1 MSEPSLGANARLS
14 DFSADQEL
22 LAEIPGGIGDLLHD
36 RARERY
42 LRRVWQTVGIVALV
56 AVVVLIMPSP
66 GLTPGEQL
74 AGAIAIF
81 AFLGYLAYGF
91 TWAWPERWEHQLLLE
106 EIEHRR
112 RNGKWRWDP

>member
-1 MSEPSLGANARLS
+1 MTEPALGANARLS

-22 LAEIPGGIGDLLHD
+22 LAEIPAGIADLLHD

-42 LRRVWQTVGIVALV
+42 LRRVWQTVSITALV
-56 AVVVLIMPSP
+56 GLIASITPSP
-66 GLTPGEQL
+66 ALTPAEQL
-74 AGAIAIF
+74 AGALAVL

-106 EIEHRR
+106 EIEQRR
-112 RNGKWRWDP
+112 RDGKWRWER

>member
-22 LAEIPGGIGDLLHD
+22 IAEIPAGIADLLHD

-42 LRRVWQTVGIVALV
+42 LRRVWQAAFFVALAAFLV
-56 AVVVLIMPSP
+56 SITPSP
-66 GLTPGEQL
+66 GLSPGEQL
-74 AGAIAIF
+74 AGAIAAI
-81 AFLGYLAYGF
+81 AFLAYLTYGF
-91 TWAWPERWEHQLLLE
+91 ALAWPERWEHQLLLE

-112 RNGKWRWDP
+112 RNGKWRWER

>member
-1 MSEPSLGANARLS
+1 MIDPTAGANARLS
-14 DFSADQEL
+14 AFAGDQEL
-22 LAEIPGGIGDLLHD
+22 LAEIPAGIGDLLHD

-42 LRRVWQTVGIVALV
+42 LRRVWQTVSIIALV
-56 AVVVLIMPSP
+56 AVVVLVAPSP
-66 GLTPGEQL
+66 ALTPGEQL
-74 AGAIAIF
+74 VGAIGVF

-112 RNGKWRWDP
+112 RHGKWRWER

>member
-1 MSEPSLGANARLS
+1 MTEPALGANARLS

-22 LAEIPGGIGDLLHD
+22 LAEIPAGIGDLLHD

-42 LRRVWQTVGIVALV
+42 FRRVWQTIAMVA
-56 AVVVLIMPSP
+56 AASP
-66 GLTPGEQL
+66 ALSPPEQL
-74 AGAIAIF
+74 AGAIAAL

-112 RNGKWRWDP
+112 LNGKWRWER

>member
-22 LAEIPGGIGDLLHD
+22 LAEIPAGIGDLLHA

-42 LRRVWQTVGIVALV
+42 FKRVWQTLFFVALV
-56 AVVVLIMPSP
+56 GFIASIAPQP
-66 GLTPGEQL
+66 GLTPGEKL
-74 AGAIAIF
+74 AGAA
-81 AFLGYLAYGF
+81 AVLGFLGYLAYGF
-91 TWAWPERWEHQLLLE
+91 TWAWPERWEHQLLLD

-112 RNGKWRWDP
+112 RVGKWRWER